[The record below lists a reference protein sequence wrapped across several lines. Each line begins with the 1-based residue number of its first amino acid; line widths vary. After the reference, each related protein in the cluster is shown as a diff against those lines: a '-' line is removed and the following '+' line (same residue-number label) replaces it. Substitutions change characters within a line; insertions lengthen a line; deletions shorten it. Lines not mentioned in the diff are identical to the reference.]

1 MIRILII
8 AILAIVLYRL
18 VIGKPILGSGP
29 ENKNRQIPR
38 NDGDFTDYEEIDD
51 EDIVS

>member
-8 AILAIVLYRL
+8 AILAVVLYRL

-29 ENKNRQIPR
+29 GNNKKHLRDNE
-38 NDGDFTDYEEIDD
+38 GEYTDYEEIDD